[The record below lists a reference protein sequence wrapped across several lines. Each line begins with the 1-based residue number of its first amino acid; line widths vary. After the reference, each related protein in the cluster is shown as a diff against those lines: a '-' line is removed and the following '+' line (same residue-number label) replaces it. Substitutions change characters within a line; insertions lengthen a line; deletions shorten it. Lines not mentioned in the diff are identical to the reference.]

1 MVKVRVRQ
9 HVNPLS
15 LKYQQP
21 IQLPDWF
28 MVYSQLNQP
37 LHLDLGSARGQFL
50 LSLAQIQG
58 DRNFLGIEIR
68 EPLVTVA
75 NLEAQELGLTN
86 LCFLF
91 GNANNYL
98 ADILASIPE
107 LNLQCVTI
115 QFPDPWFK
123 KRHDKR
129 RIVQNN
135 LVIVLLKYLQ
145 PGGTIFLQSD
155 VENVAQEMCDRFLA
169 YPNFSQQFTHR
180 WLEHNPFTIATEREK
195 LTLSQNQ
202 PVYRVLIEKKS

>member
-15 LKYQQP
+15 LKYKQP
-21 IQLPDWF
+21 IQLPDWSE
-28 MVYSQLNQP
+28 VYSNLNQP

-50 LSLAQIQG
+50 LSLAQRQS

-68 EPLVTVA
+68 DPLVTVA
-75 NLEAQELGLTN
+75 NLEVQELGLTN
-86 LCFLF
+86 LCFFF

-98 ADILASIPE
+98 TDILTSIPE

-145 PGGTIFLQSD
+145 PGGIIFLQSD
-155 VENVAQEMCDRFLA
+155 VEKVALEMSDRFLA
-169 YPNFSQQFTHR
+169 SPDFNQQFTHS
-180 WLEHNPFTIATEREK
+180 WLENNPFSIATEREK

-202 PVYRVLIEKKS
+202 QVYRALIEKKS